1 MFDLE
6 SEWTLP
12 HPCPS
17 PYFLVPTSPFAQ
29 KDDEKEDEISVEE
42 SNGTDP
48 VATSATNADSNEVE
62 QEFLESENE
71 TNSQDKLLGE
81 LFSCTIH
88 LL

>member
-1 MFDLE
+1 M
-6 SEWTLP
+6 
-12 HPCPS
+12 
-17 PYFLVPTSPFAQ
+17 
-29 KDDEKEDEISVEE
+29 
-42 SNGTDP
+42 
-48 VATSATNADSNEVE
+48 ATSATNADSNEIE

>member
-1 MFDLE
+1 MLRNSISSLINHYDFEFTETE
-6 SEWTLP
+6 SP
-12 HPCPS
+12 DS
-17 PYFLVPTSPFAQ
+17 FAQ
-29 KDDEKEDEISVEE
+29 KDNEKEDEISVEE
-42 SNGTDP
+42 SDGTDP
-48 VATSATNADSNEVE
+48 VATSAANADSNEIE